1 MDKLKK
7 NKILL
12 FLLIISLI
20 AFLFGCF
27 FITILNN
34 SDQELIREYIG
45 KFLTDIYDNKINY
58 IETLKTS
65 LASNIFLVVI
75 VWLLGLSVIGIPI
88 ILFIYFFKAFTLG
101 FSISSF
107 ILTYKS
113 KGIIFSF
120 LYIFPNEIL
129 KFFSYTVLIIHAIN
143 ISKKLIISIL
153 KKETIN
159 FNKSINKYFK
169 ILLIC
174 TFIII
179 LTSLY
184 EVYGIPFVF
193 NKSYFLIK

>member
-12 FLLIISLI
+12 FLLIITLI

-27 FITILNN
+27 LITILNN
-34 SDQELIREYIG
+34 SDQELVREYIG

-129 KFFSYTVLIIHAIN
+129 KFFSYTVLIINAIN

-193 NKSYFLIK
+193 NKLYFLIK

>member
-1 MDKLKK
+1 MYKLKK

-101 FSISSF
+101 FSI
-107 ILTYKS
+107 
-113 KGIIFSF
+113 
-120 LYIFPNEIL
+120 
-129 KFFSYTVLIIHAIN
+129 
-143 ISKKLIISIL
+143 
-153 KKETIN
+153 
-159 FNKSINKYFK
+159 
-169 ILLIC
+169 
-174 TFIII
+174 
-179 LTSLY
+179 
-184 EVYGIPFVF
+184 
-193 NKSYFLIK
+193 

>member
-12 FLLIISLI
+12 FLLIITLI

-34 SDQELIREYIG
+34 SDQELVREYIG

-129 KFFSYTVLIIHAIN
+129 KFFSYTVLIINAIN

-193 NKSYFLIK
+193 NKLYFLIK